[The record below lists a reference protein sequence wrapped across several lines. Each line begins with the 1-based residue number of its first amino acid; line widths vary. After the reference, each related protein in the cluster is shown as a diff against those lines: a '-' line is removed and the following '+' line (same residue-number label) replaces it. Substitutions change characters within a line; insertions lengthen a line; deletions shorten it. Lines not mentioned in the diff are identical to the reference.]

1 MKKKN
6 SKLHDFC
13 TKIILFQKIDI
24 TVYKITSKAREDTLG
39 LECIISTQLRTDR

>member
-13 TKIILFQKIDI
+13 TKIILFQKIHI
-24 TVYKITSKAREDTLG
+24 MVYKITSNMAREDSLG
-39 LECIISTQLRTDR
+39 LECIIST